1 MYPFTHN
8 FVQYEWCGQTKVF
21 DKILSKTN
29 ICYRL
34 CILFHI
40 FNYYIT
46 YLILLIYIFIYAP
59 PPTFLGEHM
68 EMEEK
73 MRKSRVKLKI
83 FILMFVCLWVWM
95 KVMLVWICS
104 NRYDN
109 YLMFNYHLSYIHKIP
124 IISHCK
130 LYSIEIFLTPPFDFL
145 FWRGFT

>member
-29 ICYRL
+29 ICYRR

-59 PPTFLGEHM
+59 PHLFGGTYGNGREN
-68 EMEEK
+68 EEI
-73 MRKSRVKLKI
+73 KSEI
-83 FILMFVCLWVWM
+83 EDIHSYVCMSVSVNEGNAGVDM
-95 KVMLVWICS
+95 
-104 NRYDN
+104 
-109 YLMFNYHLSYIHKIP
+109 
-124 IISHCK
+124 
-130 LYSIEIFLTPPFDFL
+130 
-145 FWRGFT
+145 